1 LWHSHG
7 FSGLRG
13 RLFPLIPGTKE
24 APGVKETIF
33 EALRESHAIQRSL
46 VRKLMLSH
54 PGEHRVE
61 VFTALRIE
69 LAAHEAAEER
79 YLYAPILMDDRG
91 LHASR
96 DALADHHKMD
106 EMVDDLQTRDHA
118 GRGWMATVHKLSK
131 ELHDHLR
138 EEEKIFFQLSGKIL
152 TSAQKTGLATKYWR
166 DYRRMHVMLEE
177 T

>member
-1 LWHSHG
+1 
-7 FSGLRG
+7 
-13 RLFPLIPGTKE
+13 
-24 APGVKETIF
+24 VKETIF

-46 VRKLMLSH
+46 IRKLMLSR

-91 LHASR
+91 LHSSR

-106 EMVDDLQTRDHA
+106 EMVEDLQTRDHA

-152 TSAQKTGLATKYWR
+152 TSAQKTSLATKYRR
-166 DYRRMHVMLEE
+166 DYRRMHVTLQEA
-177 T
+177 